1 MIDIVLPATETTPE
15 VNFNGTTGR
24 LQISGTAMPE
34 NVFIFFNP
42 LFDWLNEYKNHPCSK
57 TMLEFNMDYFNTSSE
72 IFILRLIK
80 GVAQLKESGKEVR
93 IIWYYKE
100 EDDEMKYTGK
110 YLGKLGKVNMELI
123 SMMV

>member
-1 MIDIVLPATETTPE
+1 MKDLVLPATETTPE
-15 VNFNGTTGR
+15 VNFNITGR

-42 LFDWLNEYKNHPCSK
+42 LFDWLTEYKNNPCSK
-57 TMLEFNMDYFNTSSE
+57 TVLEFRMDYFNTSSE

-80 GVAQLKESGKEVR
+80 GVGQLKESGKEVS

-123 SMMV
+123 SMLV